1 MTQEDTGTLTTND
14 DDDEAIVAIKA
25 LEREYR
31 EKLAK
36 FKADKTNNKDLRR
49 ERTAAKRAWD
59 LAVLNS
65 CLAKDKGAQQLR
77 CKDCSHMFIWTTEEQ
92 DYYTKRDWKHKP
104 LRCKQCIERSKTR
117 RNSGKN
123 TVGKNKGDT
132 NTNNFEGETKTSN
145 GGNKNKAGK
154 NMCYAFQ
161 RGECIYGDKCK
172 FNHDPEFSGKKSQDD
187 DNGSDSNS
195 NTDEHSSNKRKNIP
209 DDADIP
215 FCKWGKD
222 CRIKRCRFRHR
233 EYDGNNGFSS
243 AQPTSSSELKAK
255 YSVKNNVK
263 DEKKNINDN
272 TNDSPTTTNDPPS
285 KKSKMTDEIKKEP
298 CFVDQ
303 SLGDLNKSSSKVAA
317 PKEKSKHSK
326 KKKGK
331 TVLKA
336 MKKELKKAPG
346 RQLKTKVLRKLILQ
360 TMSGMEKGEAKT
372 AISDAIVSN
381 KEKLVLLE
389 DGKIV
394 KLV

>member
-1 MTQEDTGTLTTND
+1 
-14 DDDEAIVAIKA
+14 
-25 LEREYR
+25 
-31 EKLAK
+31 
-36 FKADKTNNKDLRR
+36 
-49 ERTAAKRAWD
+49 
-59 LAVLNS
+59 
-65 CLAKDKGAQQLR
+65 
-77 CKDCSHMFIWTTEEQ
+77 MFIWTTEDQ

-104 LRCKQCIERSKTR
+104 LRCKQCIERSKNR
-117 RNSGKN
+117 RNTEKN
-123 TVGKNKGDT
+123 TVGENKGDT
-132 NTNNFEGETKTSN
+132 YTNNFDGETKTSN

-172 FNHDPEFSGKKSQDD
+172 FNHDPEFSGKKSKDD
-187 DNGSDSNS
+187 DNGSDS

-263 DEKKNINDN
+263 DEKRNINDN
-272 TNDSPTTTNDPPS
+272 TNDSPITTNDPPS
-285 KKSKMTDEIKKEP
+285 KKSKMTEEIKKEP
-298 CFVDQ
+298 CFVEIQ
-303 SLGDLNKSSSKVAA
+303 SLGDLNKSSSKVAV

-336 MKKELKKAPG
+336 MKKALKKAPG

-381 KEKLVLLE
+381 KEKMVL